1 MHDVTK
7 LLLARLESNPEEF
20 TSTGSLRDF
29 EVGRWYKV
37 LNKLQAALPPDEWA
51 MFEGR
56 LHAVQLDQLHKDV
69 MSALCAPP
77 HPEQM
82 DMLGTSENDVNTTDG
97 IYGASV
103 KLDAKRVPK
112 GLLKTLTPKNRTP

>member
-20 TSTGSLRDF
+20 TSTGSLRGI
-29 EVGRWYKV
+29 GRWYKV

-82 DMLGTSENDVNTTDG
+82 DMLGTSENDVNTTYG
-97 IYGASV
+97 TYGASV
-103 KLDAKRVPK
+103 RLDAKYVPK
-112 GLLKTLTPKNRTP
+112 GLLKTLAPKKSIP